1 MNLRCAAVL
10 ALTVLP
16 TVLSA
21 ALPAHAADW
30 KPLQG
35 SFAITPENYLDPSDA
50 ERKDSHLRF
59 QLTGR
64 SARDLFAAM
73 KVATIKD
80 ECTGGMAKRV
90 GEMKCVQFKKPNRV
104 ECSFSIDLM
113 AQKIGYGVA
122 C

>member
-1 MNLRCAAVL
+1 MKLRRTAVL
-10 ALTVLP
+10 VL
-16 TVLSA
+16 LGA
-21 ALPAHAADW
+21 ALPVFAADW

-35 SFAITPENYLDPSDA
+35 TYAITPENYLDPSDT
-50 ERKDSHLRF
+50 ERKDSHLRV

-73 KVATIKD
+73 KVAPVKD
-80 ECTGGMAKRV
+80 ECTGGIAKRV
-90 GEMKCVQFKKPNRV
+90 GEMKCVHFKEPNRV
-104 ECSFSIDLM
+104 ECSFAIDVM